1 MSTGINSHDVHGVW
15 HGPNMDMSFFL
26 PQACQSPFT
35 RYLNAFNGFQHRDL
49 TTFEVSFAWWAMQS
63 NVATWVDT
71 STHLNNLAHVFLFD
85 SFCNL
90 LKQRIQRTATI
101 WLFRHADVLCHGKQH
116 TARVP
121 EKATPKLSWW
131 WTGCD
136 YDSKKLVQS
145 IPIPSS
151 LTWNLFIR

>member
-1 MSTGINSHDVHGVW
+1 MFMAFDTDQTRTKHGRVTI
-15 HGPNMDMSFFL
+15 S
-26 PQACQSPFT
+26 AARQSPFT

-63 NVATWVDT
+63 NVVTWVDT
-71 STHLNNLAHVFLFD
+71 STYLNNLAHVFLFG

-101 WLFRHADVLCHGKQH
+101 SLFRHADVLCHGKQH

-131 WTGCD
+131 WTGWNRWQQ
-136 YDSKKLVQS
+136 KTG
-145 IPIPSS
+145 PIPSS
-151 LTWNLFIR
+151 LTWNAF